1 MKISKIRSH
10 QIFYFLLFLLAF
22 ASADIIFHTF
32 LELYST
38 LSAKMIFATIF
49 FFFLKDS
56 FKPPTPLTAKIS
68 PLLCGINSYLAQL
81 GYLL

>member
-1 MKISKIRSH
+1 MKICKIRSH

-22 ASADIIFHTF
+22 TSADIIFHTF

-38 LSAKMIFATIF
+38 LSAKMIFGTNF
-49 FFFLKDS
+49 SSLKDS
-56 FKPPTPLTAKIS
+56 LKPPTPLTAKIS